1 MYCNIYIGNYR
12 FTKPTKLFITVWLF
26 FIFNDSLR
34 AQNELKIENFTCQ
47 VVRYD
52 SIDIKLLVSYIE
64 HNLNAQNR

>member
-1 MYCNIYIGNYR
+1 MYCDIYIGNYR

-26 FIFNDSLR
+26 SIFNDSLR

-47 VVRYD
+47 VVRCH
-52 SIDIKLLVSYIE
+52 SIDIKLLLSYIK